1 MKPRLRPRAS
11 VGHVLGGQVVWEYV
25 GLATTRQTST
35 TFPIRQAHCCHI
47 TGRQVLFR
55 VSSFSSLFTFFRQ
68 SLVSVVD
75 RHVHAT
81 NRQENRCIPE
91 VLQCQNF
98 TQPVFGIVAPRV
110 SLSSGKSRRSSHPS
124 GIARISRLS
133 LRVGRKEIIRRRDD
147 KTQRGALLL
156 G

>member
-1 MKPRLRPRAS
+1 MGIRR
-11 VGHVLGGQVVWEYV
+11 
-25 GLATTRQTST
+25 TRDHSADLHNFSNQTSALLSHHRAPSPLSC
-35 TFPIRQAHCCHI
+35 FKLLI
-47 TGRQVLFR
+47 
-55 VSSFSSLFTFFRQ
+55 SLHVFRQ

-98 TQPVFGIVAPRV
+98 TEPVFGIAAPRV

-124 GIARISRLS
+124 GTVRISRLS